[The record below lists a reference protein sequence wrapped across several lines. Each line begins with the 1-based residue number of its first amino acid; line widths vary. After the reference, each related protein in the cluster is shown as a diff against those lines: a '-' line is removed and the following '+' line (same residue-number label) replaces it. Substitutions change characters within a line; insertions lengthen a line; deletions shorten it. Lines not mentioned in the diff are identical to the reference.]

1 VGAIASL
8 VTGHWSL
15 VTGHW
20 SLVTGHCS
28 RYQDELRFTRWYEV
42 IASYLEGASD
52 GPQEETVSVCKRLWG
67 QPFAAPIFSLLL
79 HRWLL
84 STPAVSLKHL
94 NVMVSG
100 CRQLFLGDVDTGST
114 AFEPLFDYLLDW
126 VVRQYSGDGSVER
139 ETTDK
144 NHQLLGLCAS
154 FLPYYSEDD
163 DAFLGVFDRIG
174 ASTTASSTLASSL
187 SSSSFSSSSSSLN
200 ASSDFSAVDFAV
212 GRAVDALSKDVR
224 SDGAATKYL
233 HRLASLK
240 AHVKGLRLSTRI
252 RLQGAVYSL
261 TQPGG
266 ACGFPR
272 GEDHHQRPFA
282 PQLTRYNEQHVT
294 TNNKHIAGPR
304 YASKD
309 VNRLAFRTLDELFP
323 HGKRTRRAINLG
335 FGGLFVFSRV
345 TGVLY
350 AGYIRVWLLFFGVVR
365 WLVGVFGGRRRRG

>member
-1 VGAIASL
+1 MKIHELNSRWAVGGSDRL
-8 VTGHWSL
+8 V
-15 VTGHW
+15 GHW

-67 QPFAAPIFSLLL
+67 QPFPAPIFSLLL
-79 HRWLL
+79 LRWLL

-139 ETTDK
+139 QTTDK

-163 DAFLGVFDRIG
+163 GAFLGVFDRIG
-174 ASTTASSTLASSL
+174 ASTSTKSSSLSL
-187 SSSSFSSSSSSLN
+187 SSSSSSSSSLN

-266 ACGFPR
+266 ACGFPSR
-272 GEDHHQRPFA
+272 RIIVTVTAHTLQHTSQR
-282 PQLTRYNEQHVT
+282 T
-294 TNNKHIAGPR
+294 TNTSQVLGTRPR
-304 YASKD
+304 
-309 VNRLAFRTLDELFP
+309 T
-323 HGKRTRRAINLG
+323 
-335 FGGLFVFSRV
+335 
-345 TGVLY
+345 
-350 AGYIRVWLLFFGVVR
+350 
-365 WLVGVFGGRRRRG
+365 